1 MGSAEYRRKAET
13 ASSRNFRPVALIS
26 GASSG
31 IGLALARECAA
42 HGHAVV
48 MIARGA
54 ERLEAAACAIR
65 SEHAV
70 QVWTLQLDVTSPDAA
85 DVIARFLSEHG
96 FAVELLINNAAE
108 WSDGTVASVAPGE
121 AERLVRSN
129 IGAVAEIT
137 RALLPSMGRRARI
150 LVVGSLAGEL
160 PAPGNA
166 LYSATKSFLKTWTL
180 SLRHELRRAGIS
192 VSLLL
197 PGAVD
202 TSFTS
207 SSASEEWQA
216 ARRLVASP
224 PSAVA
229 WCAYR
234 GLMAGS
240 AVIVPGLVNRT
251 LYFGMRVLPSQ
262 LLLRA
267 RALGTLNP
275 VVQGTGEAS

>member
-1 MGSAEYRRKAET
+1 MGSAEYRHKAET
-13 ASSRNFRPVALIS
+13 ASSRNFRRVALIS

-31 IGLALARECAA
+31 VGLALARECAA

-48 MIARGA
+48 LIARGA
-54 ERLEAAACAIR
+54 ERLEAAARAIR

-70 QVWTLQLDVTSPDAA
+70 QVQTLQLDVTSPEAA
-85 DVIARFLSEHG
+85 DEIARFLSEHG
-96 FAVELLINNAAE
+96 LAVELLINNAAE

-137 RALLPSMGRRARI
+137 RALLPFMGRRARI

-207 SSASEEWQA
+207 SSASEEWQV